1 MSALTELQPLERD
14 IRVLKNV
21 LKGCSHPDD
30 IELSSVA
37 ATRIYMAIM
46 TSPIPDNF
54 VPGSGNNSNVA
65 TIIQNADSAPSQQPP
80 SSASNQ
86 YHTSVPNTSN
96 NAGTDNSCCVVC

>member
-21 LKGCSHPDD
+21 LKGCSHPEN

-65 TIIQNADSAPSQQPP
+65 TIIPNADSGPPP

-96 NAGTDNSCCVVC
+96 SAGTDNSCCVVC